1 MQQAL
6 TMFDTALEGISPRF
20 VEMGARAFMQG
31 RVGTHNSSFRPKP
44 SELAAYCRPMQENEN
59 NHAAAFK
66 ARQAQLA
73 APDHAEPTEADK
85 DRVQAQLNR
94 ARAAI
99 ASKVNSDMIV
109 KINAGRTK

>member
-31 RVGTHNSSFRPKP
+31 RVSTHNPSFRPKP

-73 APDHAEPTEADK
+73 APERQHPTPEDKARVDATLRRAHALISA
-85 DRVQAQLNR
+85 
-94 ARAAI
+94 
-99 ASKVNSDMIV
+99 KVRNDMIV
-109 KINAGRTK
+109 KINAGRSK